1 MKTIHITS
9 QDELPQVAGAIIGSL
24 GRRTVVAFRGE
35 MGAGKTTLIREIA
48 AELGAADTV
57 TSPTFAIVNQYKG
70 EGNRRIHHFDFYRI
84 NDLREAFDFGYE
96 EYFYSGDLCLVEWP
110 EKIEQL
116 LPDNTMTVRI
126 TVDSDTARTF
136 EILKSRIQSR
146 PDSKTANPGSRRR
159 ELSARSPHIAGPFFQ
174 GPAPFPQG
182 PAASQPHPGTN
193 PAKVRPVRLPPPE
206 KSLSLQRT

>member
-136 EILKSRIQSR
+136 EIDGSCPRAAPISPARFSKAPPRFRKALPLRNRIPGRTPQRFVPFVCRHRKNPYLCSGHNRR
-146 PDSKTANPGSRRR
+146 P
-159 ELSARSPHIAGPFFQ
+159 
-174 GPAPFPQG
+174 
-182 PAASQPHPGTN
+182 
-193 PAKVRPVRLPPPE
+193 
-206 KSLSLQRT
+206 